1 MSSPTDAPPH
11 AEPLAPTPARAAPAP
26 PAGPPDAELLA
37 FTQAFDAFIRAQRRV
52 IGRFNRVPVV
62 PELSRAQYLL
72 LEPLYARAPLCV
84 GDLADAAGVSAPTAT
99 RMLDGLT
106 ARGIVTRRA
115 SLTDRRSVLID
126 LTDHGRE
133 LMTAKREH
141 LAATRAAVFAQL
153 SPAERRGAAQ
163 LLTRLAGAIEE
174 LQP

>member
-1 MSSPTDAPPH
+1 MLNMSTPTDASPQ
-11 AEPLAPTPARAAPAP
+11 ADLLAPAP
-26 PAGPPDAELLA
+26 PAPPSAAELRA
-37 FTQAFDAFIRAQRRV
+37 FTQAYDAFVRAQRRV

-72 LEPLYARAPLCV
+72 LEPLYTRAPLCV

-99 RMLDGLT
+99 RMLDGLE
-106 ARGIVTRRA
+106 ARAIVTREA
-115 SLTDRRSVLID
+115 SPTDRRSVLID

-141 LAATRAAVFAQL
+141 LAAARAAVFAQL

-163 LLTRLAGAIEE
+163 LLTRLADAIEE